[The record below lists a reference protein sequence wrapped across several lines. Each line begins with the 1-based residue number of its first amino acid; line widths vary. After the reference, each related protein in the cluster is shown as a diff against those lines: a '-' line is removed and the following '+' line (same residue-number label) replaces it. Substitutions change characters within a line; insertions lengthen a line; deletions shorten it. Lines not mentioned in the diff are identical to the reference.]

1 MISVVI
7 PLMPIKPYS
16 TQVTKCQESIL
27 KQSAETEIIVVVQ
40 ETSRYINKNRLL
52 NNGVE
57 KSTGGHVFFCDADF
71 TFPDRTLLERMS
83 EKDVDV
89 IFPMF
94 RSKRYG
100 KLKISDGGA
109 FMDRDTIKRFGQLD
123 ESLQG
128 ISWVTFPFLKWCLDN
143 ARWHC
148 SDEFTITVGQDY
160 VSKKKRHGATSAR
173 MRPTFKSVVKRLQIE
188 GVWP

>member
-7 PLMPIKPYS
+7 PLMPIKPYNV
-16 TQVTKCQESIL
+16 QVTKCQESIL

-40 ETSRYINKNRLL
+40 KTSRYINKNALL
-52 NNGVE
+52 NKGVRE
-57 KSTGGHVFFCDADF
+57 SIGDHIFFCDADF

-83 EKDVDV
+83 KKDVDV

-94 RSKRYG
+94 MSKRYG
-100 KLKISDGGA
+100 ALKISDGGA
-109 FMDRDTIKRFGQLD
+109 FMDRETIKRFGQLD

-128 ISWVTFPFLKWCLDN
+128 ISWVTFPFLKWCLN
-143 ARWHC
+143 NTKWHC
-148 SDEFTITVGQDY
+148 SDEFVIMVDQDH
-160 VSKKKRHGATSAR
+160 VSKKKRHGATSAK
-173 MRPTFKSVVKRLQIE
+173 MRPVFKRVVKQMQAE